1 MLQVASIQ
9 RVGNK
14 FRAQV
19 RRKGHRAL
27 CRTFKSEREAIAWG
41 RRTEA
46 DLEAGRPV
54 SHGTTVGQAIE
65 AFREIRDRGPRPIAP
80 ASNEEYMLRHLA
92 DGLGSVPVDSL
103 NPKRLAEWCRL
114 RADDGAGPYT
124 VSMEVGKLATV
135 LKYAAVSLHIVLP
148 DVVGAARP
156 LLEYSGLIG
165 PGKARERRPSKDEL
179 EAVLARL
186 EPTMADVVR
195 FAVATAMRRGE
206 ICRIKWADVDEE
218 RRLVLVRD
226 RKHPKRTIGNHVWV
240 PLIDRTGFDAWKIL
254 KRQHKD
260 GEAIF
265 PVTPEYVSDS
275 FAGACTAA
283 GVVDLHFHD
292 LRHEATSRLFES
304 GMSIEQVAIVTGH
317 ADWRSLKRYAN
328 LKPESLTAGTRQGTR
343 QRPGNPRTESRH
355 QRKSAP

>member
-135 LKYAAVSLHIVLP
+135 LKYAAVSLHTVFP

-275 FAGACTAA
+275 FADACTAA

-343 QRPGNPRTESRH
+343 QRPDNPRTESRR